1 MKANM
6 GATDKTVR
14 ILLALIFA
22 TLAFTKTVTGTG
34 NYILLGLAAV
44 FILTSAISFCPLY
57 KIFGINTCRRQHT

>member
-6 GATDKTVR
+6 GTADKTIR
-14 ILLALIFA
+14 IVLALIFA
-22 TLAFTKTVTGTG
+22 VLAFSKTVTGIA
-34 NYILLGLAAV
+34 NYILLALAAV